1 MTNLPGNRALP
12 VAKLQRKA
20 GQYHHG
26 QLKGALIRA
35 GRALLEQRGLEGFT
49 LRECARRARVSHAAP
64 AHHFSSVSDLLAEIA
79 ARGFDDLTAAMDS
92 SAVGNRNPAQRLVA
106 LGRGYVSFA
115 VANKAVFQLMFNR
128 EVRSESNEQLA
139 RAAKAAHER
148 LESGIAEVLPQCA
161 PSVKQA
167 MADLAWAGV
176 HGFAVL
182 ALGGQLGSYGPEDP
196 VFKRRLESLLQA
208 IVDAIAAGG
217 ISAARDAVV
226 TRANPNK

>member
-1 MTNLPGNRALP
+1 
-12 VAKLQRKA
+12 
-20 GQYHHG
+20 
-26 QLKGALIRA
+26 
-35 GRALLEQRGLEGFT
+35 
-49 LRECARRARVSHAAP
+49 
-64 AHHFSSVSDLLAEIA
+64 
-79 ARGFDDLTAAMDS
+79 
-92 SAVGNRNPAQRLVA
+92 
-106 LGRGYVSFA
+106 
-115 VANKAVFQLMFNR
+115 
-128 EVRSESNEQLA
+128 
-139 RAAKAAHER
+139 
-148 LESGIAEVLPQCA
+148 
-161 PSVKQA
+161 